1 MVTTKRLHEKLTKEN
16 LWIFI
21 MHLLHTEGPLP
32 GVLIKKRLEEKYGVK
47 FGNVLHY
54 KVLYNLERKGLV
66 RKFKHKLGKVY
77 HVTDGGLKHLS
88 DGIQMME
95 HYLGL
100 LKQGFNDPIPEPELN
115 E

>member
-54 KVLYNLERKGLV
+54 KVLYNLEKRGLV
-66 RKFKHKLGKVY
+66 KKFKHKLGKVY
-77 HVTDGGLKHLS
+77 HITEEGLKHLS
-88 DGIQMME
+88 EGIQMIE
-95 HYLGL
+95 YYLNL
-100 LKQGFNDPIPEPELN
+100 LKQGVPETVSEPEL
-115 E
+115 EE

>member
-77 HVTDGGLKHLS
+77 HVTEEGLKHLNE
-88 DGIQMME
+88 GIQMME
-95 HYLGL
+95 HYLSL
-100 LKQGFNDPIPEPELN
+100 LKQGVVEPIPEPESK